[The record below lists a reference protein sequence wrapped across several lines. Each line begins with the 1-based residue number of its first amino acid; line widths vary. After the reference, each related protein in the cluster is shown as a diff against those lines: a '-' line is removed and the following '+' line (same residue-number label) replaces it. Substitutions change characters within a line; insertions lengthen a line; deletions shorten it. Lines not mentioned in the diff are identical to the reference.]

1 MDSNYLLQVDYH
13 EHRTDHPDY
22 RHPYPPTFTPPDDP
36 QFWPY
41 AYPTAQSS
49 LSNYPRYVSSQCEA
63 QPDTAPPFVYDQSAQ
78 PADDFAAPTRLG
90 IFDIS
95 AMHAPIGSAEPWGPR
110 DEGQLFVVRV
120 AFPFITSLL
129 LPHNPRL
136 VAIPRKTTSELR
148 QPSRLV
154 STKQSRASESI
165 LPRSCAIP
173 TLDSSVPELGLH
185 TWHEQLAVVHARPLC
200 RRSHVTSSHYG
211 IVTQQPRCRG
221 RHKHPG
227 HL

>member
-1 MDSNYLLQVDYH
+1 MHNTYNNSPDLFPLSPPLRPTRSKTSSPHPPFVTSALLQLASAMDSNYLLQVDYH

-49 LSNYPRYVSSQCEA
+49 LSNYPRYVPPQCGT
-63 QPDTAPPFVYDQSAQ
+63 QPETAPPFVYDQSAQ

-110 DEGQLFVVRV
+110 DEGQLFLVRV
-120 AFPFITSLL
+120 AFPFIFSLL

-136 VAIPRKTTSELR
+136 LAIPR
-148 QPSRLV
+148 
-154 STKQSRASESI
+154 
-165 LPRSCAIP
+165 
-173 TLDSSVPELGLH
+173 
-185 TWHEQLAVVHARPLC
+185 
-200 RRSHVTSSHYG
+200 
-211 IVTQQPRCRG
+211 
-221 RHKHPG
+221 
-227 HL
+227 